1 MNKRKS
7 YSKEFK
13 EQAVRLAEQ
22 NSNTSQTA
30 RDLGIHQSLLRT
42 WKQQFEAR
50 GTRAFPGSGHAR
62 DEELVRLRKE
72 LKRLE
77 EENAILKKAVGI
89 FSKRPG

>member
-1 MNKRKS
+1 MRERKS

-13 EQAVRLAEQ
+13 KEAVRLAEHSG
-22 NSNTSQTA
+22 NISQTA
-30 RDLGIHQSLLRT
+30 RDLGIHLSLLQA
-42 WKQQFEAR
+42 WKKQIEAH
-50 GTRAFPGSGHAR
+50 GTRAFPGSGKAS
-62 DEELVRLRKE
+62 DEELIRLQKE

>member
-1 MNKRKS
+1 MSERKS

-13 EQAVRLAEQ
+13 KEAVRLAEQ
-22 NSNTSQTA
+22 TGNISQTA
-30 RDLGIHQSLLRT
+30 RDLGIHLRLLRS
-42 WKQQFEAR
+42 WKQQIEAH
-50 GTRAFPGSGHAR
+50 GTRAFPGSGNAS
-62 DEELVRLRKE
+62 DEELVQLRKE